1 MQCKIYCQHQIIH
14 KFYLSIGCDRISV
27 CQRNDRF
34 HNQNHHFH
42 NQHRHFHNQNHH
54 FHNQNHHFHNQH
66 RHFHNQNDHFRNQH
80 RHFHNQSDR
89 FGRNKVVIQKCDVYD
104 GLHATFTAVF
114 YPRNKKGK
122 SMQAY
127 KLNAT
132 IDESGHLIIDE
143 PLNIA
148 PGKVE
153 VIILQPVSSLETST
167 ETPTESQ
174 PEKPR
179 RKSKVKA
186 FEGLFENAPPTPPDF
201 DPDQAR
207 WEYLKEKHNL

>member
-1 MQCKIYCQHQIIH
+1 
-14 KFYLSIGCDRISV
+14 
-27 CQRNDRF
+27 
-34 HNQNHHFH
+34 
-42 NQHRHFHNQNHH
+42 
-54 FHNQNHHFHNQH
+54 
-66 RHFHNQNDHFRNQH
+66 
-80 RHFHNQSDR
+80 
-89 FGRNKVVIQKCDVYD
+89 
-104 GLHATFTAVF
+104 
-114 YPRNKKGK
+114 
-122 SMQAY
+122 MQAY
-127 KLNAT
+127 NLNAT

-148 PGKVE
+148 PGKLK

-186 FEGLFENAPPTPPDF
+186 FEGLFENVPPTPPDF

>member
-1 MQCKIYCQHQIIH
+1 MK
-14 KFYLSIGCDRISV
+14 
-27 CQRNDRF
+27 
-34 HNQNHHFH
+34 
-42 NQHRHFHNQNHH
+42 
-54 FHNQNHHFHNQH
+54 
-66 RHFHNQNDHFRNQH
+66 
-80 RHFHNQSDR
+80 
-89 FGRNKVVIQKCDVYD
+89 
-104 GLHATFTAVF
+104 
-114 YPRNKKGK
+114 
-122 SMQAY
+122 AY

-153 VIILQPVSSLETST
+153 VIILQPVPSLETST
-167 ETPTESQ
+167 EPH

-186 FEGLFENAPPTPPDF
+186 FKGLFENAPPTPPDF

-207 WEYLKEKHNL
+207 WKALKEKHNL

>member
-1 MQCKIYCQHQIIH
+1 
-14 KFYLSIGCDRISV
+14 
-27 CQRNDRF
+27 
-34 HNQNHHFH
+34 
-42 NQHRHFHNQNHH
+42 
-54 FHNQNHHFHNQH
+54 
-66 RHFHNQNDHFRNQH
+66 
-80 RHFHNQSDR
+80 
-89 FGRNKVVIQKCDVYD
+89 
-104 GLHATFTAVF
+104 
-114 YPRNKKGK
+114 
-122 SMQAY
+122 MQAY

-153 VIILQPVSSLETST
+153 VIILQPVPSLETST
-167 ETPTESQ
+167 ESQ
-174 PEKPR
+174 PEKSR

-207 WEYLKEKHNL
+207 WEALKEKHNL